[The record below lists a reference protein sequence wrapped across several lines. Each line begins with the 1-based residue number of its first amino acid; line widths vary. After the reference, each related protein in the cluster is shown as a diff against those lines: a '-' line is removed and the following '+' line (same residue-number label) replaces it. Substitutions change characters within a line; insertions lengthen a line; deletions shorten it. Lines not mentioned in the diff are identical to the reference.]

1 MFSPMLNGRALKA
14 TVVLDSAEIAAL
26 RVPDGQPRTI
36 LRIKIDG
43 RDVCADIATKS
54 LRKAIATIR
63 EAGVDGCVALIQGKL
78 GPGDI
83 VQECGLVAQVKTPKA
98 EAAGSSPAQA

>member
-1 MFSPMLNGRALKA
+1 MDRPGSAFSPTVTGRAHKA

-26 RVPDGQPRTI
+26 RVPDGLPRTT
-36 LRIKIDG
+36 LRIKVGG
-43 RDVCADIATKS
+43 RDVSADIATKS

-78 GPGDI
+78 GSGMLCKSAASSRRSR
-83 VQECGLVAQVKTPKA
+83 QPKA
-98 EAAGSSPAQA
+98 AA